1 MKLNFTP
8 TDIAGGQYNRSQ
20 KIVFN
25 NPIEAKNSPEN
36 RSITFLLETV
46 TNTADGNYVRVD
58 NGFLETNVVEA
69 DREIEVPLIDL
80 EGNILGK
87 LPLGQMT
94 DMTLLYINSYMIHI
108 ASQQGRLAK

>member
-20 KIVFN
+20 KIVFS
-25 NPIEAKNSPEN
+25 NPIDAKLNPEN

-46 TNTADGNYVRVD
+46 TNTADGNHVRVD
-58 NGFLETNVVEA
+58 NGFIATNVIDA
-69 DREIEVPLIDL
+69 DREVEVPLIDL
-80 EGNILGK
+80 EGNVLGK
-87 LPLGQMT
+87 LPLGQIT

-108 ASQQGRLAK
+108 ASQQGRLAE

>member
-20 KIVFN
+20 KIVFS
-25 NPIEAKNSPEN
+25 NPIEAKVDPEN

-46 TNTADGNYVRVD
+46 TNTADGNHVRVD
-58 NGFLETNVVEA
+58 NGFLSTNVIET

-80 EGNILGK
+80 EGDILGK
-87 LPLGQMT
+87 LPLGKMT
-94 DMTLLYINSYMIHI
+94 DTMLLYINSYMIHI
-108 ASQQGRLAK
+108 ARQQGRLAE